1 MQTEAREEMAKYRML
16 KAEGILADYVR
27 FFWTLDVEVGNDDP
41 FIHRTLP
48 DNCVELIF
56 YCKGKLSIRSTA
68 GEEGSTF
75 TSGVFG
81 QLSSFRQFKTSEDF
95 KLFGVYLYPYSLR
108 VLFGLPAS
116 ELTDERIDSATIWG
130 PEGSILEEKV
140 LSATTFDAR
149 VQFVSEFLLKKI
161 ASIRNNE
168 NVFTQQIK
176 RVADSSIVRSINSFA
191 HDCNL
196 SRRQFERKFKDL
208 SGFSPKDFLN
218 IARFKYA
225 LTEIEHGSNSLAQ
238 IAINAGY
245 YDQSHFSNE
254 FKKFSGYTPKEFIL
268 NLPPSIDMRATRDF
282 KD

>member
-1 MQTEAREEMAKYRML
+1 MAKYRML

-27 FFWTLDVEVGNDDP
+27 FFWTLEVEVCKDDP

-56 YCKGKLSIRSTA
+56 YCKGKFAIRSAA
-68 GEEGSTF
+68 GEEGTTF

-95 KLFGVYLYPYSLR
+95 TLFGVYLYPYSLK
-108 VLFGLPAS
+108 VVFGLPAS
-116 ELTDERIDSATIWG
+116 ELTDQKIDSDTIWG
-130 PEGSILEEKV
+130 AEGSILEEKV
-140 LSATTFDAR
+140 MSATTFEAR
-149 VQFVSEFLLKKI
+149 VQFVSEFLLRKI
-161 ASIRNNE
+161 ASMRQHE

-176 RVADSSIVRSINSFA
+176 RVTESSIVRSVDSFA

-208 SGFSPKDFLN
+208 SGLSPKHFLN
-218 IARFKYA
+218 LARFKQA
-225 LTEIEHGSNSLAQ
+225 LKEIEQGSHSVAQ

-254 FKKFSGYTPKEFIL
+254 FKKLSGYTPKEFIS
-268 NLPPSIDMRATRDF
+268 NLPPAIDMRATKEF
-282 KD
+282 KG